1 MAKDD
6 MRLSLNFV
14 DHPKVRK
21 IIRRCGYE
29 AFYGLIKLYSIAGR
43 MYIDGL
49 LKGFDLDDI
58 EDLADWHGESGLFGS
73 TLLDVCLI
81 DETEE
86 GYYLHD
92 WEEHQP
98 WIIGSEE
105 RSEKA
110 KKAAE
115 ARWNKGEN
123 SQNDAQNA
131 DSMQDA
137 CNEHAN
143 GNAKPMQVACSSDAP
158 SPSPTPTYS
167 NTPLDS
173 KESCPPK
180 GKRPRFVKPSIDEVS
195 GYCREQGYSV
205 DAEQFVAYYD
215 SNGWKVGRN
224 PMKDWKR
231 ALVSWEKR
239 KANDRASPPGKP
251 SQRTLGNDA
260 RWDEYLAKQ
269 EGKHAG
275 SQ

>member
-1 MAKDD
+1 MARDD

-43 MYIDGL
+43 MYTDGL
-49 LKGFDLDDI
+49 LKGFDLEDI
-58 EDLADWHGESGLFGS
+58 EDLADWHGETGSFGS
-73 TLLDVCLI
+73 TLVDVGLI

-86 GYYLHD
+86 GFYLHD

-137 CNEHAN
+137 CNEHAS
-143 GNAKPMQVACSSDAP
+143 GNAVSMLNPCPSAP
-158 SPSPTPTYS
+158 SPSPTPK
-167 NTPLDS
+167 NNIPPLDTKVS
-173 KESCPPK
+173 IPPK
-180 GKRPRFVKPSIDEVS
+180 GKKHPKFVKPTVVEISA
-195 GYCREQGYSV
+195 YCKERGNQV
-205 DAEQFVAYYD
+205 DSQKFWDFYE
-215 SNGWKVGRN
+215 SKGWKVGKN
-224 PMKDWKR
+224 PMKDWKACVR
-231 ALVSWEKR
+231 TWEKSELPR
-239 KANDRASPPGKP
+239 SRASPGKTWRP
-251 SQRTLGNDA
+251 EGY
-260 RWDEYLAKQ
+260 EYDSGGWNEL
-269 EGKHAG
+269 
-275 SQ
+275 